1 MPNDQPNDQP
11 NILQWIKL
19 GMLVVGC
26 TFGAVIGARDVMTAL
41 RETEPTRFTIDELA
55 DDYAGQHWI
64 AIEGRIAREHAQLE
78 PSDHE
83 AHRDARLGYVHVPV
97 VGERWD
103 GSTSVGVIATFGPVD
118 MAAPIDWAALCPSEP
133 CVVGEIRPVPL
144 DDLAGRFPGVPFAAE
159 PIIVNVGTE
168 PSPPLLM
175 GGFTLFMIIV
185 GLAGAVALIRP
196 APPPR

>member
-1 MPNDQPNDQP
+1 MPNDQP
-11 NILQWIKL
+11 NILQRIKL

-26 TFGAVIGARDVMTAL
+26 TFGAAIGARDVMTAL
-41 RETEPTRFTIDELA
+41 RETSPTRFTIDELS
-55 DDYAGQHWI
+55 DDYAGQRWI
-64 AIEGRIAREHAQLE
+64 AVEGRIAREHAQLE
-78 PSDHE
+78 PSDHA

-118 MAAPIDWAALCPSEP
+118 MAAPIDWPALCPSEP

-144 DDLAGRFPGVPFAAE
+144 DDLAGRFPGVPFVAE

-175 GGFTLFMIIV
+175 GGFTLFMIVV
-185 GLAGAVALIRP
+185 GLAGGVALIRP
-196 APPPR
+196 APRPR